1 MEKDFKMKRY
11 YKMGEKVKVRPIRY
25 VADML
30 CVGEIEVCDMSIY
43 KKGEDIKSIVTREQF
58 SAMEYKVESEVK

>member
-30 CVGEIEVCDMSIY
+30 CAGEQE
-43 KKGEDIKSIVTREQF
+43 E
-58 SAMEYKVESEVK
+58 